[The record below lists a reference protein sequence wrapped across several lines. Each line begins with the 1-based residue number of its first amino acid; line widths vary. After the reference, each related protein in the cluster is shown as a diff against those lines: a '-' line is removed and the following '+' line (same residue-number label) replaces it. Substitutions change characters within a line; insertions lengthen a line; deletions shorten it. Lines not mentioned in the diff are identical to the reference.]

1 MSLSDLSIGRIKKED
16 ISPAYS
22 KIGISM
28 FVERFRRG
36 LNLHPEFSD
45 QLSDFD
51 RSALWRSNYKYAAGI
66 ALCKV
71 LLNKNN
77 LQDI

>member
-1 MSLSDLSIGRIKKED
+1 
-16 ISPAYS
+16 
-22 KIGISM
+22 M

-36 LNLHPEFSD
+36 LNLHPEFSE

-71 LLNKNN
+71 LLKNN
-77 LQDI
+77 VRIYEILIKIFPSVHKS